1 VRRIPGDSHPLLIAL
16 LLALSSLP
24 AHGQGLDDLR
34 ARLAEIEAKGYAQ
47 DSPAYATNYPYAR
60 LQLRKAEALS
70 AGAVGYHFA
79 FANVSECVALGL
91 EALDRLER
99 GQVLRAE
106 PGVLTELAYITRNDR
121 TAQPYHLYLPPDYDP
136 QRPTPLIVF
145 LHGWVPT
152 TNILDPW
159 VLPDEVLRI
168 AGKYGCMLLTPYGRR
183 NTDFQGVGEV
193 DVLRAIEEVKNLY
206 NVDGRR
212 LYLNGVSMGAM
223 GAWTI
228 ALRHPGMFAAI
239 TPIAGQTDMYRW
251 WQWDKQQMPPFK
263 QWMVEWDNPWHLAK
277 SMRSQRFYV
286 QHGELDSLIPAKQSR
301 WMVEKAEENLDPAAV
316 TYVEY
321 PGASHFIYFEKEPFD
336 KAFAWQIQHTV
347 EEKPMLISHT
357 TYSLEYGRAFW
368 ATIEAFEEW
377 GKPASFSILATPW
390 VQKLSLAEVE
400 IECENVAR
408 LSIDIANS
416 PLQAQAGY
424 IVALPSGRR
433 TIRPQNGKLIIQLG
447 EQQDRGHSFPPAKRK
462 GLCGPCEE
470 VFDSSFVVVPGTAGG
485 PADDEALAAK
495 VQRFSDEWDA
505 FADGRPR
512 IKLDTEITEQDIAE
526 SNLVL
531 FGRPQTNYLLARIY
545 FRLPVRIGDHHYQI
559 GDNEYA
565 GDDLGL
571 AMCYPNPLNPD
582 RYVLIFAGEY
592 WGERCDVNHKFDM
605 LPDFIVF
612 TTRAFAPEGDTNEHL
627 CAGFFDNNWQ
637 LSNRLTYH

>member
-1 VRRIPGDSHPLLIAL
+1 MRRMFAHSRHLVIALLIAL
-16 LLALSSLP
+16 SSVP
-24 AHGQGLDDLR
+24 SRGQELDDLR
-34 ARLAEIEAKGYAQ
+34 ARLAQIEAGDYAQ
-47 DSPAYATNYPYAR
+47 DSAAYVTNYPFAR
-60 LQLRKAEALS
+60 LQLRKAQALNAGGGSYFVS
-70 AGAVGYHFA
+70 AT
-79 FANVSECVALGL
+79 VSECVALGL
-91 EALDRLER
+91 EALDRLQR
-99 GQVLRAE
+99 GKLMRAE
-106 PGVLTELAYITRNDR
+106 PGVLTELAYITRNDH
-121 TAQPYHLYLPPDYDP
+121 TAQPYHLYLPPDYEP
-136 QRPTPLIVF
+136 QRATPLIVF

-159 VLPDEVLRI
+159 VPPDNVLQI

-193 DVLRAIEEVKNLY
+193 DVLRAIEEVRKLY
-206 NVDGRR
+206 SVNERR
-212 LYLNGVSMGAM
+212 IYLNGVSMGAM

-228 ALRHPGMFAAI
+228 ALRHPGVFAAV

-251 WQWDKQQMPPFK
+251 WRWDKQQMPPFK

-286 QHGELDSLIPAKQSR
+286 QHGEYDSLIPAEQSR
-301 WMVEKAEENLDPAAV
+301 LMVEKAKENPDLAAI

-321 PGASHFIYFEKEPFD
+321 PGASHFIYFETEPFE
-336 KAFAWQIQHTV
+336 KAFAWQMQHTLQ
-347 EEKPMLISHT
+347 ERPMLVSHT
-357 TYSLEYGRAFW
+357 TYSLEYGTAFW
-368 ATIEAFEEW
+368 ATIEQFEEW
-377 GKPASFSILATPW
+377 RKPASFSILATPW

-408 LSIDIANS
+408 LSIDVANS
-416 PLQAQAGY
+416 PLRAKDSY
-424 IVALPSGRR
+424 IVSSPSGRK
-433 TIRPQNGKLIIQLG
+433 TIRPHDGKLIVEFG
-447 EQQDRGHSFPPAKRK
+447 EKQDSVQSFPPAKRK

-470 VFDSSFVVVPGTAGG
+470 VFDTSFIVVQGTAGG
-485 PADDEALAAK
+485 PAADAELEAK
-495 VQRFSDEWDA
+495 VQRFSEEWDA
-505 FADGRPR
+505 FADGYPR
-512 IKLDTEITEQDIAE
+512 MKLDTEITEEDIAE

-531 FGRPQTNYLLARIY
+531 FGRPQTNHLLARIY
-545 FRLPVRIGDHHYQI
+545 FRLPVRIGDHRYKI

-582 RYVLIFAGEY
+582 RYVLIFSGEY

-612 TTRAFAPEGDTNEHL
+612 TTSAFAPEGDTNEHL

-637 LSNRLTYH
+637 LSDELTYH